1 VRTFTGSNPRLLRKE
16 WETNTHLLR
25 RQMALTMEDQVR
37 GFKEQS
43 RAEMEAL
50 VGARQERDSG
60 DEHDDDDEGED
71 YRMRA
76 EYGDVDRGDFDY
88 GEEMGM
94 VRTSHGVHDEC
105 GMRRNACTLSLRVY
119 AYGFCATLM
128 APSNAA
134 S

>member
-25 RQMALTMEDQVR
+25 RQMALTLEDQVR

-60 DEHDDDDEGED
+60 DELDDDDDGED

-76 EYGDVDRGDFDY
+76 EYGDDDRGDFDF

-94 VRTSHGVHDEC
+94 VRTGSHTVCMTAVNIGR
-105 GMRRNACTLSLRVY
+105 GGS
-119 AYGFCATLM
+119 
-128 APSNAA
+128 S
-134 S
+134 